1 MTSNHPLSLLA
12 TLALLLTLVS
22 AVAPIVDLSYSKYMG
37 KDLGNGV
44 TQWLGMRY
52 AAPPVGALRF
62 MPPQDPPRSR
72 KVKDASKFRLKCLG
86 SGVSARSIDK
96 TQSEDCLFVNVW
108 APTNA
113 ARKARL
119 PVYVF
124 IQGGGFN
131 INSKAT
137 TNGTALIQASGMNM
151 IVVTLNYRV
160 SIFGFLSHGDKMQPN
175 NGLLD
180 QRKVLQWV
188 QKYISRFG
196 GNPKHVVLGGNSA
209 GATSVAFH
217 LTAYGGRDD
226 KLFHAAS
233 AESISSMPVVTLEQA
248 AYRAEGVM
256 SQLGC
261 TEGDVMACMRKKT
274 SFELSSAPKRVPAP
288 GSTKMT
294 SAMWMPVVDGDL
306 VRNPLWDSF
315 SKGNFVRVPT
325 IIGATTNETIG
336 LSITSSSQAQT
347 DSFLQAEYPMMNSAH
362 TDSISALY
370 SNGTNKC
377 STAACFKEQLR
388 DSYGHMRFMCPGV
401 SFTSAMSYW
410 MPNKTWSYWYNV
422 QDSPGG
428 GVGHCIELHAIWGPG
443 QASTAAPK
451 SYLAGGANANVTNVM
466 QGYWASFI
474 RSYDP
479 NKYRYANTS
488 VWQAYSKTRRQRLV
502 VDTGARTS
510 LQNMTQTMQNRCD
523 YFDSIASLVQ
533 Q

>member
-1 MTSNHPLSLLA
+1 MASNHPFSLLA
-12 TLALLLTLVS
+12 TLALLLTLVN
-22 AVAPIVDLSYSKYMG
+22 AVAPIVDLSYSKYKG
-37 KDLGNGV
+37 KDVGNGV

-62 MPPQDPPRSR
+62 MPPQDPSRSR
-72 KVKDASKFRLKCLG
+72 KVKDASKVSKFYSSRLIG
-86 SGVSARSIDK
+86 K
-96 TQSEDCLFVNVW
+96 TQSEDCLFINVF

-119 PVYVF
+119 PVYVY
-124 IQGGGFN
+124 IQGGAFN
-131 INSKAT
+131 
-137 TNGTALIQASGMNM
+137 TNAHPSMDGTALIQASGMNM

-160 SIFGFLSHGDKMQPN
+160 SIFGFLSHGDKLQPN

-180 QRKVLQWV
+180 QRKALQWV

-196 GNPKHVVLGGNSA
+196 GNPKHVVLGGGSA
-209 GATSVAFH
+209 GGASVAFH

-226 KLFHAAS
+226 KLFHAAA
-233 AESISSMPVVTLEQA
+233 AESISSSPIVTLEQA
-248 AYRAEGVM
+248 AYRAQGVM

-261 TEGDVMACMRKKT
+261 TEGDVMACMRNKT
-274 SFELSSAPKRVPAP
+274 SFDISAARKTFPAP
-288 GSTKMT
+288 GGTRAPIS
-294 SAMWMPVVDGDL
+294 MWMPVVDGDL
-306 VRNPLWDSF
+306 VRNALWDSF
-315 SKGNFVRVPT
+315 SKGNFVKVPT
-325 IIGATTNETIG
+325 IIGATTNEGIG
-336 LSITSSSQAQT
+336 FSPATSSQAES
-347 DSFLQAEYPMMNSAH
+347 DIFWQAEYPMMNSSH
-362 TDSISALY
+362 TANISALY
-370 SNGTNKC
+370 SNETVKC
-377 STAACFKEQLR
+377 STPACLRKQLR
-388 DSYGHMRFMCPGV
+388 DSYGDMRFMCSGV

-410 MPNKTWSYWYNV
+410 MPNKTWNYWYNV

-428 GVGHCIELHAIWGPG
+428 GVSHNVQAHAVWGPG
-443 QASTAAPK
+443 RGTPPN
-451 SYLAGGANANVTNVM
+451 SYSAGGINANITAVM
-466 QGYWASFI
+466 QGYWTSFI

-510 LQNMTQTMQNRCD
+510 SQNMTQTMQNRCD